1 MKTAIIVIASVVVVF
16 GAATAT
22 CVWLIGQG
30 EKGGVKTANEIQP
43 YAREYLAKHRILNS
57 TEKLM
62 CYYDSTITTDGTEAA
77 MVTTERVIYHNP
89 GNTTAMR
96 LTEITDVTHRDE
108 GVMGDIITVTSDSGE
123 IMKITVAPL
132 NDGPT
137 FLKVLRTQWERA
149 RAAKRSPASRPA
161 ATQPEQN

>member
-1 MKTAIIVIASVVVVF
+1 MRTAIIVIASVVVLF

-22 CVWLIGQG
+22 CVWLVNQG

-57 TEKLM
+57 TEKLV
-62 CYYDSTITTDGTEAA
+62 CYYDATITTDGTEAA
-77 MVTTERVIYHNP
+77 MVTTERVIYHNA
-89 GNTTAMR
+89 GHTTALR
-96 LTEITDVTHRDE
+96 LTEVSDVTHRDE

-137 FLKVLRTQWERA
+137 FLKVLQTQWKRA
-149 RAAKRSPASRPA
+149 RDAKGTPASAPA
-161 ATQPEQN
+161 ATRPEQN